1 MALFRKFFY
10 RKPPEGLWEIS
21 ERVYVFDCCF
31 AVDALRHDEYR
42 EYVRCVVAQLRD
54 YYPDGSFVVFNFCDG
69 ENHGQI
75 ANILSVY
82 DIIVMDYPKQYGNC
96 PLLTMEMIHHF
107 LKSSESW
114 LAGHRNVLLL
124 HCEYGGWPLL
134 AFMLASFLVYSK
146 QYTGEHRTLG
156 MIYKQAPREL
166 LQLLLPLNPLP
177 SQLRYI
183 QYISKRKLGSEWPP
197 FDRVLVLDRIILR
210 NTPTMGEEGGC
221 CPTFRIYRLDPLIS
235 ADQNSKVLF
244 SGTKRSDV
252 IPHKQQADS
261 KMVKID
267 INCHIQGDVVL
278 ECITIKNDLQFEDV
292 LFRIMF
298 NTAFIQSNILI
309 LNHDEIDTPWNVQH
323 HFSRDFRAEV
333 LFLEMDSSPTLIPHD
348 YPTTEDKGSLPSEAF
363 GNMFRNVESLE
374 QKADV
379 DQHHA
384 GNENLGQGCMQ
395 SARIVKRSCH
405 ETAKEENQGTLPLPS
420 NGHENLKSV
429 PANAS
434 QVQKMFSRVNLLH
447 LKNDVELNMLKT
459 TASDSLQEN
468 LETSPFDG
476 KEKLNA
482 RSPQCAS
489 VEILEN
495 IAHESAKDDTPET
508 TSLSH
513 AGNENLVDISPKH
526 VLEGTVMGKPS
537 SDSISDMPNSKALG
551 SEIRSSLPEL
561 LEERCPES
569 STSLGLNALTK
580 KMDSQEIQGAFERPV
595 QNKMVLPTVFH
606 GSLPNPASNC
616 LQGSPLPLTKYTNAS
631 SVLGITALLHD
642 TSSNNKMKS
651 HMVTISPRSAL
662 SASFP
667 QLCKPVTTS
676 LLQVVPPSD
685 LPSSTVATS
694 NLAKVSAT
702 PFLSS
707 SPQSSPSLPKAHP
720 TLSNL
725 SSESSIDDLSA
736 PNEQD
741 FRKKSDCVVPT
752 RNTGCLP
759 SVSHTPL
766 STLAHPEMPL
776 SSSSSNVFPPPPPP
790 PPPPLFPRMATS
802 LFVKNS
808 FTCAYLPPSSPPFS
822 FSSALT
828 PDENTKNSSEVAS
841 SLPEVALSGGLVPSK
856 LQDKSTT
863 NETIPLTPPPPN
875 LFVSSDSSIAAISS
889 ASPPI
894 PPSPPPPPPTPPS
907 PPPSASV
914 EGQTP
919 CPTTMYSSLTPTPLT
934 APLPGSNSS
943 SGLISLIVPEN
954 KLEKSA
960 FSPPPLHSG
969 LIASAAVSSAGQ
981 LPAHQ
986 SSPPPSSSIREAST
1000 PIQNPS
1006 SSSPLAQPPV
1016 PEAASFSDSIS
1027 SLVPEKS
1034 NVISA
1039 RLASPPPPLHSKA
1052 LSNPAAVS
1060 APAPPP
1066 PPSFSSN
1073 KLMAKISPHVPPPPA
1088 PFSNTLPKTG
1098 TTLQSHSSGRN
1109 GRIPP
1114 TPASPLGSKGRL
1126 QASSSAKYQNKKS
1139 SLKPY
1144 HWLKLTRATQGSLW
1158 AETQKPEEASKT
1170 PEFDMS
1176 EIESL
1181 FSVTVQNLDDGSTK
1195 GKSSRAS
1202 RSKSD
1207 KVNLIDLRRAYN
1219 CEIMLTKVKI
1229 PLPDLMSSVLTLD
1242 DSALDVD
1249 QVDNLIKFCP
1259 TKEEMELIK
1268 NYKGDKENLGKCEQY
1283 FLELMK
1289 VPRVESKLRVFS
1301 FKIQFSSQV
1310 SDLRN
1315 ALNIVNS
1322 ASEEVRKSVKL
1333 KRVMQAILSLGNALN
1348 QGTAR
1353 GSAVGF
1359 RLDSLLKLTDTRAR
1373 NKKMTLM
1380 HYLCKVLNEKLPEL
1394 LEFPKDLTSLEAAN
1408 KIQLKYLAEEMQSI
1422 SKGLEKVVHELT
1434 ASANDGPVSESFCK
1448 MLKEFLC
1455 SAEAEVRSLAS
1466 LYSGVGKN
1474 ADTLAHYFGED
1485 PARCPFEQV
1494 VSTLLN
1500 FVRMFE
1506 RAHEENCK
1514 QIEFEK
1520 KRAEKNADIE
1530 KTNLS
1535 AFLKE

>member
-1 MALFRKFFY
+1 MFL
-10 RKPPEGLWEIS
+10 LEIK
-21 ERVYVFDCCF
+21 EKLYTAKLRAITRLVFFDCCF
-31 AVDALRHDEYR
+31 AVDALRYDEYR

-75 ANILSVY
+75 ANILSAY
-82 DIIVMDYPKQYGNC
+82 DIIVMGYPKQYGNC

-114 LAGHRNVLLL
+114 FSGHRNVLLL

-146 QYTGEHRTLG
+146 QYTGEHRTLD

-177 SQLRYI
+177 SQLRYL
-183 QYISKRKLGSEWPP
+183 QYISRRKLGSEWPP

-221 CPTFRIYRLDPLIS
+221 CPTFRIYGLDPLIS

-363 GNMFRNVESLE
+363 GNMFRN
-374 QKADV
+374 
-379 DQHHA
+379 
-384 GNENLGQGCMQ
+384 
-395 SARIVKRSCH
+395 
-405 ETAKEENQGTLPLPS
+405 
-420 NGHENLKSV
+420 
-429 PANAS
+429 
-434 QVQKMFSRVNLLH
+434 MFSRVNLLH
-447 LKNDVELNMLKT
+447 LKNDVELNMLKI

-495 IAHESAKDDTPET
+495 IAHET
-508 TSLSH
+508 
-513 AGNENLVDISPKH
+513 
-526 VLEGTVMGKPS
+526 
-537 SDSISDMPNSKALG
+537 LG

-580 KMDSQEIQGAFERPV
+580 KMDSQENQGAFERPV
-595 QNKMVLPTVFH
+595 QNKTVLPTVFH

-616 LQGSPLPLTKYTNAS
+616 LQGSPLPLTKYSSAS

-676 LLQVVPPSD
+676 LLQVAPPSD

-707 SPQSSPSLPKAHP
+707 PPQSSPSLPKAHP

-752 RNTGCLP
+752 RNIGCLP

-766 STLAHPEMPL
+766 STLAHPEMSL
-776 SSSSSNVFPPPPPP
+776 SSSSSNVFTPPPPP

-822 FSSALT
+822 FSSSLT
-828 PDENTKNSSEVAS
+828 PDENTKNSSEAAS

-863 NETIPLTPPPPN
+863 NETIPLTAPPPN

-894 PPSPPPPPPTPPS
+894 PPSPPPPPPPPPAPS

-914 EGQTP
+914 QGQTP

-1000 PIQNPS
+1000 PTQNPS

-1052 LSNPAAVS
+1052 LSNPAVLS

-1109 GRIPP
+1109 GCIPP

-1181 FSVTVQNLDDGSTK
+1181 FSVTVLNLDDGSTK

-1259 TKEEMELIK
+1259 TKEEMDLIK

-1289 VPRVESKLRVFS
+1289 VPQVESKLRVFS

-1322 ASEEVRKSVKL
+1322 ASEEASNYVVLLSLAFVKL

-1380 HYLCKVLNEKLPEL
+1380 HYLCKVLNEKLSEL

-1422 SKGLEKVVHELT
+1422 SKGLERVVHELT
-1434 ASANDGPVSESFCK
+1434 ASANDGPVSESFGK

-1474 ADTLAHYFGED
+1474 ADALAHYFGED
-1485 PARCPFEQV
+1485 PARCPFEQGAHPPPFTYLRKLTNANNQKASTMLCCEIV
-1494 VSTLLN
+1494 VTKSQCSET
-1500 FVRMFE
+1500 
-1506 RAHEENCK
+1506 
-1514 QIEFEK
+1514 I
-1520 KRAEKNADIE
+1520 
-1530 KTNLS
+1530 
-1535 AFLKE
+1535 